1 MRLHCGYSNNM
12 NSATN
17 RADEMLAFIR
27 ANIAAGRTCYLATA
41 TRITK
46 IQAKHLPQ
54 VRVRG
59 NALEI
64 QSGKRWLDY
73 THTALSA
80 Q

>member
-1 MRLHCGYSNNM
+1 MNM
-12 NSATN
+12 NRATN
-17 RADEMLAFIR
+17 RAEEMLAFIR

>member
-1 MRLHCGYSNNM
+1 MARTLMSLTPVRPSWLFHPGCTGK
-12 NSATN
+12 N
-17 RADEMLAFIR
+17 R
-27 ANIAAGRTCYLATA
+27 
-41 TRITK
+41 
-46 IQAKHLPQ
+46 PQ